1 VAGVKDLDAARAL
14 WNKLYAPAGEVAE
27 GVWRTGDDPSVR
39 LRPSD
44 TNSIRTLV
52 LEVSSLERA
61 ETFLRESGMLGS
73 VGEDQITIDPSK
85 LEGLDVRL
93 VQ

>member
-1 VAGVKDLDAARAL
+1 VAGVKDPDAARAL
-14 WNKLYAPAGEVAE
+14 WDRLYAPAGEVAE
-27 GVWRTGDDPSVR
+27 GVWQTGDDAAVR
-39 LRPSD
+39 LRRSD
-44 TNSIRTLV
+44 TNSIQALALR
-52 LEVSSLERA
+52 VSSLERA

-73 VGEDQITIDPSK
+73 VAEDHIQIDPSK